1 MQSCLT
7 KIVAASSGA
16 RVSST
21 TRRMTSQFVVAPIAS
36 SVVQMRSVRP
46 IANASVSKSLVGSF
60 GNSFSHANASN
71 RRGAFMSTEA
81 YDDSESPAE
90 SEESPAETNGGEVKL
105 YIGNIS
111 WDMDEQSL
119 QDLFA
124 QYEAT
129 DCVIVTDR
137 NTGRSR
143 GFGFATVPSQE
154 MADSAIAA
162 LNESEQFG
170 RQMRVVVSLPPKEI
184 RPRRNWDADGRKVYF
199 GNLSWGMDHLD
210 LQDLCAEFGNVDESR
225 LITDRETGRSRGF
238 GFVTMSSEKEAEDVV
253 AQLNGQDVDG
263 RVLRVNIATSNKDGG
278 GGGGGY

>member
-1 MQSCLT
+1 
-7 KIVAASSGA
+7 
-16 RVSST
+16 
-21 TRRMTSQFVVAPIAS
+21 
-36 SVVQMRSVRP
+36 
-46 IANASVSKSLVGSF
+46 
-60 GNSFSHANASN
+60 
-71 RRGAFMSTEA
+71 MSTEA
-81 YDDSESPAE
+81 YDSETPESESE
-90 SEESPAETNGGEVKL
+90 SSGGEVKL
-105 YIGNIS
+105 YIGNLS

-119 QDLFA
+119 NDLFA

-162 LNESEQFG
+162 LNDSEQFG
-170 RQMRVVVSLPPKEI
+170 RQMRVVVSLPPEERPPREPREQ

-238 GFVTMSSEKEAEDVV
+238 GFVTMSTEKEAEDVV

>member
-1 MQSCLT
+1 
-7 KIVAASSGA
+7 
-16 RVSST
+16 
-21 TRRMTSQFVVAPIAS
+21 
-36 SVVQMRSVRP
+36 
-46 IANASVSKSLVGSF
+46 
-60 GNSFSHANASN
+60 
-71 RRGAFMSTEA
+71 MSTEA

-105 YIGNIS
+105 YIGNLS

-162 LNESEQFG
+162 LNESEQFWE
-170 RQMRVVVSLPPKEI
+170 RNES
-184 RPRRNWDADGRKVYF
+184 RRFFTAGRKT
-199 GNLSWGMDHLD
+199 
-210 LQDLCAEFGNVDESR
+210 AERIQTEKK
-225 LITDRETGRSRGF
+225 LGRGW
-238 GFVTMSSEKEAEDVV
+238 EK
-253 AQLNGQDVDG
+253 G
-263 RVLRVNIATSNKDGG
+263 VLW
-278 GGGGGY
+278 